1 MKFIKKLAGVL
12 LVFAILVSTVVV
24 CPQTTADAA
33 FVIDY
38 EPYCDCV
45 YMVNLE
51 TGLVVYEKNADK
63 VKYPASLTKIM
74 TCLIVLEYYS
84 DLENEKVTIS
94 NAIMTDKT
102 LLTEGVWSPT
112 ALKTGERIRLIDLL
126 YCAMLASDN
135 YAALALAYKVSE
147 DKGDGT
153 IDWFIKEMNRK
164 AAELGCTNTQFV
176 NPHGLFNENH
186 YSTAKDLFLISK
198 YAMEMP
204 SFAEIVETD
213 VPYYRPPTNM
223 TDETVRF
230 ETTNRMMMSAYEDYF
245 YQYVKG
251 IKTGFLKASGHT
263 YASYAV
269 KDGYSYIIIC
279 LDDGATSNY
288 GQRNDAMVDAKQL
301 FQWAFSDLSLKE
313 VVNTSTVIAEAPVEW
328 AWNKNSIEL
337 VPSESFR
344 TIMPS
349 NIELSS
355 ILVET
360 DIPGTLKAPL
370 RQGDVVGKA
379 SLIYANEVIGV
390 IDLVAGETVQRS
402 EMLYLMSIID
412 GIFDSTIFLI
422 FAILLVLG
430 VVGYVIYSLIHA
442 RNIGSLKKVRRYSSA
457 RSSVRPEMY
466 RSYNGDGSRTSS
478 QKLGSATAAA
488 MREDDA
494 PYIPEKTKKKKKEGS
509 FSNTLK
515 MIGED
520 VGALFGAKK
529 RTRR

>member
-1 MKFIKKLAGVL
+1 MKVIKRIACAMLLLA
-12 LVFAILVSTVVV
+12 IMVSTVLVY
-24 CPQTTADAA
+24 PQTTADAA

-38 EPYCDCV
+38 EPYCDCI

-51 TGLVVYEKNADK
+51 TGLVVFEKNAEK

-74 TCLIVLEYYS
+74 TCLLVLEYYS

-94 NAIMTDKT
+94 NAVMTDKT
-102 LLTEGVWSPT
+102 LLSEGVWSAT

-153 IDWFIKEMNRK
+153 IDWFIKQMNSK

-186 YSTAKDLFLISK
+186 YSTAKDMFLICK

-230 ETTNRMMMSAYEDYF
+230 ETTNRMMMSAYVDYY

-269 KDGYSYIIIC
+269 KDGYSYIIVC
-279 LDDGATSNY
+279 MDDGATSNY

-313 VVNTSTVIAEAPVEW
+313 VVNTNTVIVEAPVEW
-328 AWNKNSIEL
+328 AWNKTTVEL

-370 RQGDVVGKA
+370 RQGDVVGTA

-402 EMLYLMSIID
+402 ELLYIMSIID
-412 GIFDSTIFLI
+412 GVFDSTLFLI
-422 FAILLVLG
+422 FAIMLVLG

-442 RNIGSLKKVRRYSSA
+442 RNIGSLKKVRRYASA

-466 RSYNGDGSRTSS
+466 RSYNADSSRTS
-478 QKLGSATAAA
+478 QRLGSATAEA

-494 PYIPEKTKKKKKEGS
+494 PYIPEKTKKKQKEGS

-520 VGALFGAKK
+520 IGGLFGAKK
-529 RTRR
+529 RIRK